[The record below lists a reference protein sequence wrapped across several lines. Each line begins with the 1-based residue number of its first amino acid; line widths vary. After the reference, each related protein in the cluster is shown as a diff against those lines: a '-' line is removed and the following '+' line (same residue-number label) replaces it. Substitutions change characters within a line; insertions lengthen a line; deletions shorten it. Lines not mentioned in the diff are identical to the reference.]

1 MLPSDLC
8 CFDAHIIPPDDDPQG
23 EQTRLMTEE
32 ADATKDEDTPMP
44 PFSSD
49 KDDND
54 DVNENQ
60 IHVIDFQLEELS
72 MEEEEDQTEQQDQT
86 HSKDPS
92 AQLLHWH
99 YRLGHL
105 PFKTIQAMA
114 HQGQL
119 PSSLKSCK
127 VPQCAACLYG
137 KATKRPWRTRATPSK
152 VTPTIVNGPGDCV
165 SVDQLISSTPGL
177 IAQIS
182 GWLTRQRYTATTVFV
197 DHYSRLSFVYMQK
210 DTKGSETL
218 QAKKAFEAYA
228 KSHGVNIRHYHAD
241 NGRFKEKVWLDHC
254 ELKQQSISFCGAH
267 AHFQNSIAEKRI
279 RDLQDSARTMLVHA
293 KHRWPKAI
301 NAHLWPYAL

>member
-44 PFSSD
+44 PLSSD

-127 VPQCAACLYG
+127 VPQGAACLYG

-197 DHYSRLSFVYMQK
+197 DHL
-210 DTKGSETL
+210 
-218 QAKKAFEAYA
+218 
-228 KSHGVNIRHYHAD
+228 
-241 NGRFKEKVWLDHC
+241 
-254 ELKQQSISFCGAH
+254 
-267 AHFQNSIAEKRI
+267 
-279 RDLQDSARTMLVHA
+279 
-293 KHRWPKAI
+293 
-301 NAHLWPYAL
+301 